1 MSATPSTST
10 ARYDD
15 VELLGMI
22 GTSDASEIR
31 PASGPVV
38 DPDHTARFAQA
49 HEEGGFDRVLIGY
62 GSGWAETT
70 QVAAFAAS
78 RTERLGMLIAH
89 RPGVVHPTL
98 ASRTFSTLDHFSKG
112 RVALNIVT
120 GGNDTEQRREGDY
133 LPHDE
138 RYARTDEYLQ
148 VLRDSWDTQGP
159 RDFDGRYYR
168 FEGFAPQVHP
178 YEDRHLE
185 LFFGGSSAAAYPV
198 GAKHADTYMLW
209 GEPLAETGEQIAT
222 VEQRSREIGRATRPR
237 VSVSFRPIL
246 GATDELAWER
256 AHGIL
261 DTINGA
267 VGAQFKEK
275 VHRLHP
281 QDQGPQNAGSQR
293 LLSVAEKGELHDRC
307 LWTPTAKAV
316 GGGGNSTALVGSP
329 ETVAAAILDY
339 VEIGVNAVL
348 IRGYDPLQDA
358 IDYGRDL
365 LPLVRQELAHR
376 AGTARAS

>member
-1 MSATPSTST
+1 MTTVS
-10 ARYDD
+10 YDS
-15 VELLGMI
+15 VEILGMI
-22 GTSDASEIR
+22 GTADGSEIR
-31 PASGPVV
+31 PSSGPVV
-38 DPDHTARFAQA
+38 DPDHTARFARV
-49 HEEGGFDRVLIGY
+49 HEDGGFDRVLIGY
-62 GSGWAETT
+62 GSAWAEGT
-70 QVAAFAAS
+70 QVAAFAAAH
-78 RTERLGMLIAH
+78 TERLGLLVAH

-98 ASRTFSTLDHFSKG
+98 ASRTFATLDHFSKG

-120 GGNDTEQRREGDY
+120 GGNDVEQRREGDY

-148 VLRDSWDTQGP
+148 VLRQSWDTQGS
-159 RDFDGRYYR
+159 RDFHGTYYD

-178 YEDRHLE
+178 YDDRHLE
-185 LFFGGSSAAAYPV
+185 LFFGGSSPAAYTV
-198 GAKHADTYMLW
+198 GAKRADTFMLW

-222 VEQRSREIGRATRPR
+222 VAREAAAAGRTTPPR
-237 VSVSFRPIL
+237 ISVSFRPIL
-246 GATDELAWER
+246 GRTDDEAWER

-261 DTINGA
+261 DTINGSA
-267 VGAQFKEK
+267 GADYRTR

-281 QDQGPQNAGSQR
+281 QDSGPQNAGSQR
-293 LLSVAEKGELHDRC
+293 LLAVAEKGELHDRC

-339 VEIGVNAVL
+339 VEIGVNTVL

-358 IDYGRDL
+358 VDYGRDL